1 MEIINFE
8 KSIRAKVRKSKI
20 RLNIIKIKISIVE
33 RNTWSCVR
41 LCQVF
46 RYQLIIVKYAVCL
59 ITHDRYIL
67 EPLKLVKKSDH
78 YSNCK
83 LKRIKRAGGV

>member
-1 MEIINFE
+1 M
-8 KSIRAKVRKSKI
+8 
-20 RLNIIKIKISIVE
+20 E

-41 LCQVF
+41 LRQVF
-46 RYQLIIVKYAVCL
+46 RYQLIIVKYTVCL
-59 ITHDRYIL
+59 ITYDRYIL
-67 EPLKLVKKSDH
+67 ESSFKLVKKSDR